1 MFTRCRGIIDLIH
14 NILNA
19 ALMRIVGLIAIR
31 IRPIQTDLTGA
42 EHDPAEGHLGAVQ
55 LRVHIVEDALHVGGV
70 VIRVAVADAEDV
82 QFLKLELDVMRLC
95 IALQGS
101 ILCISVATDQN
112 GARIGE
118 HVLTATNLDAA
129 DSIYRLK
136 GGHIVECTVV
146 DRDCAFNHQIFD
158 TADLFIGP
166 GIICQV
172 RAQVA
177 AAGDRQGLAI
187 AGDRILNGTDIARQ
201 ADRLGQRHQL
211 PGISI
216 SAVALIFL
224 QLFLC
229 LVAQCAVG
237 VHGALDDGCVSFG
250 VRICRI
256 HRPQILERL
265 ILLKGKRIGIDQIE
279 ISRGVVLALIR
290 ALVQIVR
297 PVGRQCRIAVEIN
310 VRLKR
315 GEAAVVVECVARQIH
330 AVRIFK
336 IEVCAIAEMDQAVSA
351 DIGDTF
357 AQIGLRDLVF
367 EGRTKAV
374 AVPGLIA
381 EIRCSRVGRAIA
393 EIRQRSLHARIRIK
407 TQGPGIRAFVVFG
420 QRPVD
425 AVHIGEAALLVHSV
439 GNTAGDLRHVVEII
453 CAGDLEQLRII
464 SRTAVDLQFFQLSL
478 DVAVQFLVGSHRVL
492 DRYKSIVLGHAVF
505 HNTSRNHAGQRPDLC
520 ISVDKGLCLRI
531 DQRDGRTRR
540 IVFSQCGIHR
550 GIDRDITVVCQRIS
564 ANAGDLAVDHNILDL
579 HTAQRCCILIIVGD
593 RSGTT
598 AGISQRQG
606 LCFLIIAVVD
616 VGCPRELSHSPAC
629 GQAVQFQQLRAIGL
643 AAGKRIHVH
652 QLVLEHRIHALI
664 LVVCSFDRFLLL
676 IIQ

>member
-1 MFTRCRGIIDLIH
+1 M
-14 NILNA
+14 
-19 ALMRIVGLIAIR
+19 
-31 IRPIQTDLTGA
+31 
-42 EHDPAEGHLGAVQ
+42 
-55 LRVHIVEDALHVGGV
+55 
-70 VIRVAVADAEDV
+70 AVADAEDV

-315 GEAAVVVECVARQIH
+315 GEAAVVVECVARQLH

-336 IEVCAIAEMDQAVSA
+336 IEIRAIAEMDQAVSA
-351 DIGDTF
+351 DTGDTF

-367 EGRTKAV
+367 EVRTKAV
-374 AVPGLIA
+374 VVPGLIA
-381 EIRCSRVGRAIA
+381 EIRCSRVDRVIA
-393 EIRQRSLHARIRIK
+393 EIRQRILHARIRIK
-407 TQGPGIRAFVVFG
+407 TQGPGIRAFAVFG
-420 QRPVD
+420 ERPVD

-439 GNTAGDLRHVVEII
+439 GNTAGDHRHVVEII
-453 CAGDLEQLRII
+453 CASDLEQLRII
-464 SRTAVDLQFFQLSL
+464 SQTAVDLQFVQLSL
-478 DVAVQFLVGSHRVL
+478 DVAVQILVGLYS
-492 DRYKSIVLGHAVF
+492 VF
-505 HNTSRNHAGQRPDLC
+505 HRCGHVSVQEYAIFFNAITGNHAGQRPDLC
-520 ISVDKGLCLRI
+520 IGVDKGLRLRI
-531 DQRDGRTRR
+531 DQRDGRALR
-540 IVFSQCGIHR
+540 IVFSQRGIHR
-550 GIDRDITVVCQRIS
+550 GIDCDITVVCQRIS

-593 RSGTT
+593 RSVTA

-606 LCFLIIAVVD
+606 LCCLIIAVVD

-652 QLVLEHRIHALI
+652 QLVLEQRIHLLI
-664 LVVCSFDRFLLL
+664 LAVCSFDRFLLI